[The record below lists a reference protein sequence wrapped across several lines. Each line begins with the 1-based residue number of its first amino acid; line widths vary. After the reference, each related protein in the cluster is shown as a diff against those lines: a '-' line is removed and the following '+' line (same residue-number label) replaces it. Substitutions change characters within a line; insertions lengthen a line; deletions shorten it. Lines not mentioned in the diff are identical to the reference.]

1 MTIQKALDLADQLKP
16 NMMSR
21 MVKIHFLEEI
31 DRLIHE
37 ELVMT
42 HEHTAAEE
50 TVPSYDTDTD
60 GGTELIVPSPH
71 DMLYVYW
78 LMSKID
84 HMNQET
90 DKYNNDRALF
100 EREYEETSDWWTRT
114 KRPLQK
120 TREFML

>member
-1 MTIQKALDLADQLKP
+1 MTIQKALDLADSLKP

-21 MVKIHFLEEI
+21 QVKIHFLDEI
-31 DRLIHE
+31 DKLIHG

-60 GGTELIVPSPH
+60 EGTELIVPGPY
-71 DMLYVYW
+71 DM

-84 HMNQET
+84 ELNQET
-90 DKYNNDRALF
+90 DKYNNDRARF
-100 EREYEETSDWWTRT
+100 ENEYEQASDWWTR
-114 KRPLQK
+114 KHHPIQR